1 MKKTRL
7 LNKEAFFLMYA
18 LVVAL
23 TKRYQ
28 QLLATPKYSNGKNR
42 LFRRWNLTL

>member
-1 MKKTRL
+1 MKKTCL

-23 TKRYQ
+23 TQSDISNSWPHPNILMVKID
-28 QLLATPKYSNGKNR
+28 YSEDGI
-42 LFRRWNLTL
+42 